1 MQLVTIAK
9 KTQRDKSSYKK
20 YIKDDIQCL
29 QQRECADNDCFEF
42 LKPMAEYIAL
52 RIIDKL

>member
-29 QQRECADNDCFEF
+29 QQSECADNDCFEF

>member
-20 YIKDDIQCL
+20 YIKDEIQCL
-29 QQRECADNDCFEF
+29 QQSECADVDCFEF
-42 LKPMAEYIAL
+42 LKPMAVYLAL
-52 RIIDKL
+52 TIIDKR